1 MNLHLTDKQQECEDF
16 MAYWYGQTGRF
27 PSVRVTAK
35 NLKISQTA
43 AFERIKQVKKKLP
56 FLEDKFKMTKKTLIR
71 KIEIHIET
79 TEECIDNT
87 GLPPYVINL
96 LTQDNTLFK
105 EVLKELKK

>member
-1 MNLHLTDKQQECEDF
+1 MKLHLTDKQSECEDF
-16 MAYWYGQTGRF
+16 MAYWYRQTGRF
-27 PSVRVTAK
+27 PSVRAVAK
-35 NLKISQTA
+35 NLNISPTA

-56 FLEDKFKMTKKTLIR
+56 FLEKKINMTKETLIR

-96 LTQDNTLFK
+96 LNQDNTLLK
-105 EVLKELKK
+105 EVLEELKK